1 MYRKRRERNK
11 KIHDVGPEMFTGVF
25 FLLAVLVV
33 VVDVVVVV
41 VLVVEPWCPP
51 VLWQIL
57 WDGHCTQSFLKAS

>member
-1 MYRKRRERNK
+1 
-11 KIHDVGPEMFTGVF
+11 MFF

-41 VLVVEPWCPP
+41 VLVLVVVVVEPWCPP

>member
-11 KIHDVGPEMFTGVF
+11 KIHDAGLEMFTGVF

-41 VLVVEPWCPP
+41 VLVLVVVVVEPWCPP
-51 VLWQIL
+51 VL
-57 WDGHCTQSFLKAS
+57 